1 MLRLFLE
8 RDLGVD
14 PKVADEEACLME
26 HALSDD
32 TQDRWLAYLE
42 KQGIAVVE

>member
-1 MLRLFLE
+1 ME
-8 RDLGVD
+8 RYLGVD
-14 PKVADEEACLME
+14 PKVSDDEACLME

-42 KQGIAVVE
+42 KQGIAVEE